1 MTLTIIDRYLLRE
14 ILLTCGAVIAVL
26 MLVLATNSLAYML
39 GKVVEGK
46 LAADVVVPLFL
57 TNFAH
62 YLVTLIP
69 LGLYLGL
76 LLVFGRLHAESEMAA
91 LGACGIGY
99 ARLYRPVM
107 ITAVIAALLA
117 GAMAIWVSPW
127 AKRIEAD
134 IEARMASR
142 SELAGIA
149 PGRFNRTADGEVV
162 LFVEAIGRDGT
173 LEEVFVEAT
182 DEEGVS
188 HLVRAERAVERQDPD
203 SGASFL
209 VFENG
214 HRYSGTPGTEDFRAI
229 SFERHGIRMSEPKRQ
244 SASVGR
250 GGKTMTRLWNSDH
263 RGDRAEFEWRLAMPI
278 ACLMLALAA
287 LPLSHTTPRQGRYG
301 KIAVALLIYLAY
313 SNVLVV
319 ARNNLADGNLP
330 AEIGM
335 WWAHALTLVLIG
347 LGLAHRVGW
356 RWTRMLWLRPFAE
369 AGR

>member
-14 ILLTCGAVIAVL
+14 ILLTCGAVTAVL
-26 MLVLATNSLAYML
+26 IVVLATNSLAYML

-46 LAADVVVPLFL
+46 LAADVLVPLFL
-57 TNFAH
+57 TNFTH

-76 LLVFGRLHAESEMAA
+76 MLTFGRLYAESEMAA

-107 ITAVIAALLA
+107 IAGVVAALLA
-117 GAMAIWVSPW
+117 AVMAIWVSPW
-127 AKRIEAD
+127 AKRVEAD

-149 PGRFNRTADGEVV
+149 PGRFNRTTDGNVV
-162 LFVEAIGRDGT
+162 LFVESISDTGT
-173 LEEVFVEAT
+173 LEQVFVEAT

-203 SGASFL
+203 SGAAFL

-214 HRYSGTPGTEDFRAI
+214 HRYSGTPGTGEFRAI
-229 SFERHGIRMSEPKRQ
+229 TFERHGIRLTEPKQQ
-244 SASVGR
+244 SASAGR
-250 GGKTMTRLWNSDH
+250 AGKGMEELRRSDH
-263 RGDRAEFEWRLAMPI
+263 SADRAELEWRLAMPI
-278 ACLMLALAA
+278 ACVMLALAS

-301 KIAVALLIYLAY
+301 RIAMGLLVYLVY
-313 SNVLVV
+313 SNLLVV
-319 ARNNLADGNLP
+319 ARNNLADGQVPMEL
-330 AEIGM
+330 GM
-335 WWAHALTLVLIG
+335 WWAHALTLVLIA
-347 LGLAHRVGW
+347 LALAHRAGW
-356 RWTRMLWLRPFAE
+356 RWTRMLLLRPFAG
-369 AGR
+369 AAR